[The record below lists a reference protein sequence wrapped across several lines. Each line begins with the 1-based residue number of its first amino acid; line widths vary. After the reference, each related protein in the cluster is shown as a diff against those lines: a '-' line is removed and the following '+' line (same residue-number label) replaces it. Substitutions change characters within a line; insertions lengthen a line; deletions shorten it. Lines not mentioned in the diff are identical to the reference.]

1 MQNLIKRNFI
11 VCNEA
16 REEGY
21 PNEKIRKHKFQ
32 ANEAEEKGYQNEKI
46 GKHKF
51 QATLQA
57 ILLLRF
63 TRTKALQVLY

>member
-1 MQNLIKRNFI
+1 MIG
-11 VCNEA
+11 CNEA
-16 REEGY
+16 GEEGY
-21 PNEKIRKHKFQ
+21 HNEKIGKHKFQ
-32 ANEAEEKGYQNEKI
+32 ANEDEEEGYRNEKI

-63 TRTKALQVLY
+63 TRT

>member
-11 VCNEA
+11 GCNEA
-16 REEGY
+16 GEEGY

-32 ANEAEEKGYQNEKI
+32 ANEAEEGYQNEKI